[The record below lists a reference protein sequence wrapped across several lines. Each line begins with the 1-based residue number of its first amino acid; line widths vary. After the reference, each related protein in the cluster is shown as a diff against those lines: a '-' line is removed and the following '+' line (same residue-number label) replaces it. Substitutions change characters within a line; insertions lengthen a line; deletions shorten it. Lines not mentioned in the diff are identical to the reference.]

1 MWGGVDT
8 VTDDSG
14 EYTAQEKA
22 ASVVWR
28 LARGDEVKT
37 QQVADEFS
45 ITIQGAYRLMNT
57 VSRVVPICVVSTG
70 TWRRFDI
77 D

>member
-1 MWGGVDT
+1 MTVD
-8 VTDDSG
+8 DNS
-14 EYTAQEKA
+14 EYTPQEKA

-28 LARGDEVKT
+28 LAQGQPITTR
-37 QQVADEFS
+37 QVADEFS

-57 VSRVVPICVVSTG
+57 VSRVIPICVVSTG

>member
-1 MWGGVDT
+1 M
-8 VTDDSG
+8 TDDNQG
-14 EYTAQEKA
+14 EFTAQEKA
-22 ASVVWR
+22 ASVVGR
-28 LARGDEVKT
+28 LAQGRDVKT
-37 QQVADEFS
+37 REVADEFG